1 MNIDIESFEN
11 DSSFFKRKSLISLKL
26 DVLAFKCT
34 IEGTIEDWRD
44 LLRRGREES
53 EVTSEGEP
61 GPGGGW
67 SSAESDRCQVVT
79 TIMSGDTGR
88 HEL

>member
-1 MNIDIESFEN
+1 MNIESFEN
-11 DSSFFKRKSLISLKL
+11 VSCFDEENPFFLPPKL

-34 IEGTIEDWRD
+34 VEGTIEDWRD
-44 LLRRGREES
+44 LLRRGREEP
-53 EVTSEGEP
+53 EVTSEEGP

-79 TIMSGDTGR
+79 TIMSGDQGR